1 MSITRQKRLLAY
13 FAGVFLA
20 IEWSTVALAEQ
31 IPQPKPESVSAP
43 SVVPG
48 SQWEVGSWMW
58 DQITKDGQE
67 CHFWRTVEI
76 PLNVTVSSA
85 KLRIAA
91 DNFFTLYV
99 DGQQIGSGSDWRMLI
114 EYDLTELFTPGTHV
128 LAIKGVNDFFAAG
141 VLMGLHVKFTN
152 GRSIEVVSD
161 AGWRVVPV
169 DEPNWTVHI
178 EPQPTWK
185 NTKIVGEMGT
195 FPWVERSGERT
206 VFKAPLSHRVIIPFW
221 HQHWFYITEAVLF
234 GLLMAVCL
242 YLMIRLVMQSQM
254 QFVIQRE
261 RSRIA
266 RDVHD
271 DLTAW
276 LTRLV
281 LLGERAQKDLSETS
295 PVRGQVHEMCENSR
309 SLLAALN
316 QTIWVINS
324 KRDTLQDLVSY
335 VCRYA
340 ESFFQSTPIR
350 CRFDV
355 EDGLPIMS
363 CDVGVRRNLFL
374 AVKESLNNVLRH
386 SVATEVTLRIQRHGG
401 KLMVS
406 IEDNG
411 KGFVPEQADEQRNGL
426 SNMKDRAADANGSCQ
441 IISKPGD
448 GCRVE
453 FRIPLQ
459 PSHRR
464 SFQSLFLSKHGR
476 TKNLANQ
483 TSAQS
488 PSQAAASSTSAN
500 ENKSNT

>member
-1 MSITRQKRLLAY
+1 MFKLQQKVMRFVC
-13 FAGVFLA
+13 FAGFFLA
-20 IEWSTVALAEQ
+20 LACSTVALAEEV
-31 IPQPKPESVSAP
+31 PQLNPENGSAP
-43 SVVPG
+43 GVVPG
-48 SQWEVGSWMW
+48 SQWGVGYWMW

-76 PLNVTVSSA
+76 PPNMTVSSA
-85 KLRIAA
+85 KMRVAA

-114 EYDLTELFTPGTHV
+114 EFDLTELFTPGTHV
-128 LAIKGVNDFFAAG
+128 LAIKGVNDFLAAG
-141 VLMGLHVKFTN
+141 VLMGLNVEFTN
-152 GRSIEVVSD
+152 GRSMEVLSD
-161 AGWRVVPV
+161 TGWRVVPV

-185 NTKIVGEMGT
+185 NVKIVGGMGT
-195 FPWVERSGERT
+195 APWVERWGERT

-221 HQHWFYITEAVLF
+221 HQHWFFITEAVFL
-234 GLLMAVCL
+234 GLVTVVCL
-242 YLMIRLVMQSQM
+242 YLLMRLVMQSKA

-266 RDVHD
+266 RDIHD

-276 LTRLV
+276 LARLV
-281 LLGERAQKDLSETS
+281 LLGERAQKELSEAS
-295 PVRGQVHEMCENSR
+295 PARGHVHEMCENSR

-316 QTIWVINS
+316 QTIWLINS

-340 ESFFQSTPIR
+340 EFFFQSTPIR

-355 EDGLPIMS
+355 EEGLPIMS

-386 SVATEVTLRIQRHGG
+386 SVATEVTLRIQRLGG
-401 KLMVS
+401 ELMLS

-426 SNMKDRAADANGSCQ
+426 SNMKDRATDANGSCQ

-464 SFQSLFLSKHGR
+464 SFRSLLLSKHGR
-476 TKNLANQ
+476 AENLANE
-483 TSAQS
+483 TSAD
-488 PSQAAASSTSAN
+488 P
-500 ENKSNT
+500 